1 MEAGSKNLRNFS
13 AGVVLYPMMKTT
25 TASLLALLL
34 ASTISLRS
42 QTPSPSDSPVQD
54 CSSCSCKKQPHGRHA
69 WLASLND
76 QEKAQLKAA
85 MQKVKNDPGLVLAKQ
100 AVKDAQTKEARTAA
114 HEKLRQVRHDLLLK
128 ADPTIGPVLDKIV
141 AAKAAKPSKD

>member
-1 MEAGSKNLRNFS
+1 VEAGSKNLRNFS

-54 CSSCSCKKQPHGRHA
+54 CSSCKKQPHGRHA

>member
-54 CSSCSCKKQPHGRHA
+54 CSSCKKQPHGRHA

>member
-1 MEAGSKNLRNFS
+1 MEAGGKNLRNFS

-54 CSSCSCKKQPHGRHA
+54 CSSCKKQPHGRHA